1 MNTDEYVLHLDL
13 IALTPDAT
21 REAREALIAS
31 AGELAVLPNV
41 ERVGVIEADA
51 TDDFDVAFFF
61 VLRGFAS
68 LEPFGTDPTYAA
80 FLQTK
85 VAPLLRGLAG
95 ADVRLE
101 KDLPPIAAY
110 GACLALAAPPTTY
123 DWELSAN
130 LNAWLQK
137 YGLDGTVG
145 LAIGE
150 HGRFRGLAI
159 AFADAALEVEAPV
172 QKPFGPSLITG
183 RARSLS

>member
-1 MNTDEYVLHLDL
+1 VNQNEYVLHLDL
-13 IALTPDAT
+13 IALAPDVTP
-21 REAREALIAS
+21 EAREALIAS
-31 AGELAVLPNV
+31 AGELGALANV

-51 TDDFDVAFFF
+51 PDDFDVAFFF

-80 FLQTK
+80 FLPTK

-101 KDLPPIAAY
+101 KDLPPMSAY
-110 GACLALAAPPTTY
+110 GACLGLAAPPTTY

-130 LNAWLQK
+130 LTAWLQR

-159 AFADAALEVEAPV
+159 AFSDAALDVEAPV
-172 QKPFGPSLITG
+172 QKPFGPSLIKG
-183 RARSLS
+183 RARALP

>member
-1 MNTDEYVLHLDL
+1 MNANEYVLHLDL
-13 IALTPDAT
+13 IGLAPDAT
-21 REAREALIAS
+21 PEAREALIAS
-31 AGELAVLPNV
+31 AGELATLSNV

-51 TDDFDVAFFF
+51 PGDFDLAFFF
-61 VLRGFAS
+61 VLRGFGS

-101 KDLPPIAAY
+101 RDFPAMAAH
-110 GACLALAAPPTTY
+110 GVCLALAAPPTTY

-137 YGLDGTVG
+137 YGLTGTTG

-150 HGRFRGLAI
+150 HGRFRGPRHRLY
-159 AFADAALEVEAPV
+159 DAPVAVEAPV
-172 QKPFGPSLITG
+172 QRPFGPSLIAG
-183 RARSLS
+183 PARGLA

>member
-1 MNTDEYVLHLDL
+1 VNTNEYVLHLDL
-13 IALTPDAT
+13 IALAPDASPG
-21 REAREALIAS
+21 AREALIAS

-41 ERVGVIEADA
+41 ERVGVIEADEP
-51 TDDFDVAFFF
+51 DDFDLAFFF
-61 VLRGFAS
+61 VLRGFGS

-101 KDLPPIAAY
+101 NDFPSIATH
-110 GACLALAAPPTTY
+110 GTCLALAAPPTTY

-130 LNAWLQK
+130 LNAWLQN
-137 YGLDGTVG
+137 YGLSGAVG

-159 AFADAALEVEAPV
+159 AFADAPLAVEAPV
-172 QKPFGPSLITG
+172 QKPFGPSLIAG
-183 RARSLS
+183 RARSLL

>member
-1 MNTDEYVLHLDL
+1 VNTNEYVLHLDL
-13 IALTPDAT
+13 IALAPGTTP
-21 REAREALIAS
+21 EAREALIAS
-31 AGELAVLPNV
+31 AGELGLLANV
-41 ERVGVIEADA
+41 ERVGVIEAEVP
-51 TDDFDVAFFF
+51 DDFDLAFFF

-80 FLQTK
+80 FLQTR

-101 KDLPPIAAY
+101 NDFPAIAAY
-110 GACLALAAPPTTY
+110 GACLGLAAPPTTY

-130 LNAWLQK
+130 LNAWLHK
-137 YGLDGTVG
+137 YGLAGTVG

-159 AFADAALEVEAPV
+159 AFADAPLDVEAPV

-183 RARSLS
+183 RARTLS